1 MSLNRSLILE
11 TFHHVRDIRILI
23 IFNQKDRQGAR
34 LVGIDIAHPV
44 VENLG
49 EFGAFTGVSG
59 VFGKED
65 DLVLCALGFAGAGEP
80 AADDVA
86 KGNGGGTRV
95 DGRFLSFSFGVS
107 VVIVRRG
114 VYATKDWKAWELK

>member
-1 MSLNRSLILE
+1 MSLNGRLILE
-11 TFHHVRDIRILI
+11 TFHHVRDIGILI
-23 IFNQKDRQGAR
+23 IFNQKDGKGAGFM
-34 LVGIDIAHPV
+34 GIDVVNPV
-44 VENLG
+44 VEDLG
-49 EFGAFTGVSG
+49 EFGAFARMSG

-114 VYATKDWKAWELK
+114 VYATRDWKAWELK